1 MKEQDIE
8 FIAEVYSKAMEI
20 EQLVI
25 KRGYSDRVMSAF
37 VFGIIA
43 EDAVDEDGMVDMT
56 TFHSYNL
63 QDEQE
68 LQSIKDIMDATYDS
82 GDDLSGF
89 FDELGLGLN

>member
-1 MKEQDIE
+1 MKEKDIE

-37 VFGIIA
+37 VFGVIG
-43 EDAVDEDGMVDMT
+43 EDPVDEDGMVNMT
-56 TFHSYNL
+56 TFHTYNL
-63 QDEQE
+63 DSEDE
-68 LQSIKDIMDATYDS
+68 LQSIKDIMDATYD
-82 GDDLSGF
+82 GNDDMSGF